1 MELRGAVEEIGEI
14 GVLAKDVEEFNEVVC
29 LGCVPGGEVLDGDVD
44 EVGVGNNER

>member
-14 GVLAKDVEEFNEVVC
+14 GVLAEDVEEFNEVVC
-29 LGCVPGGEVLDGDVD
+29 LGCVPGGEVLDRDVD